1 MGLLTAIGAG
11 PVALDSSIFIYF
23 IEEHPRYLPLVE
35 PVFQAVDS
43 GRLEAVTSSVT
54 LLEVLVQPLRSG
66 NTALAEH
73 YEALLTR
80 GRGLKLV
87 ELDLRLLRTAAHL
100 RAAVSMRTPDA
111 LQVSAAMI
119 TGCSALLTND
129 QRIPSTPGLPVLQL
143 DHYLSPED

>member
-1 MGLLTAIGAG
+1 LGLLTAIGTG

-23 IEEHPRYLPLVE
+23 IEEHPKYLPLLE
-35 PVFQAVDS
+35 PLFQAIDG

-66 NTALAEH
+66 NTALAEQ

-80 GRGLKLV
+80 GRGLTLV
-87 ELDLRLLRTAAHL
+87 GIDLRLLRTAAHL
-100 RAAVSMRTPDA
+100 RAAVSLRTPDA
-111 LQVSAAMI
+111 LQVAAAMI

-129 QRIPSTPGLPVLQL
+129 QRLPATPGLPVLQL
-143 DHYLSPED
+143 ERYLSLED